1 MRGLKGKNVL
11 ITGASSGIGRAIA
24 EQFAKEGA
32 NVSVNYHSS
41 LDDAEETK
49 QAMLESCKA
58 IENCGSR
65 KPVLVQADVSKEEDV
80 TRLFD
85 ETISALGGLD
95 ILINNAGI
103 QMEGPSHEIEISKV
117 DKMMDVN
124 LRGAYLCAR
133 RALQHFVEND
143 VKGVIIN
150 NSSVHEVI
158 PRPGYLAYTMS
169 KGGMMNM
176 TRTLALEYARRGIR
190 VNAIGP
196 GATVT
201 PINDDWINDPEEREK
216 IEEFIPMG
224 RAGTPEEMAIVTAFL
239 ASDDA
244 AYITGQTLF
253 VDGGLTLYP
262 GFREPIT

>member
-1 MRGLKGKNVL
+1 MRGLEGKNVL

-24 EQFAKEGA
+24 LQFAKEGS
-32 NVSVNYHSS
+32 NVSVNYYSS
-41 LDDAEETK
+41 LEEAEETK
-49 QAMLESCKA
+49 QAMLETCKEAESCGAKV
-58 IENCGSR
+58 
-65 KPVLVQADVSKEEDV
+65 PVLIQADVSKPEDV

-85 ETISALGGLD
+85 ETILALGGLD

-117 DKMMDVN
+117 DKMLDVN

-133 RALQHFVEND
+133 RALQHFVENK

-150 NSSVHEVI
+150 NSSVHEII

-169 KGGMMNM
+169 KGGMENM
-176 TRTLALEYARRGIR
+176 TRTLALEYARQGIR
-190 VNAIGP
+190 VNSIGP
-196 GATVT
+196 GATIT

-224 RAGTPEEMAIVTAFL
+224 RAGTPEEMAIAAAFL

-244 AYITGQTLF
+244 SYITGQTLF
-253 VDGGLTLYP
+253 IDGGLTLFP